1 MRQRLPRVLA
11 LPAAAALLLLTAAPA
26 TAQTIPTTPIPD
38 PANPGQPPMSAP
50 IGPQPLGKAV
60 GDAGA
65 ALGVLRLL
73 PNAVPTSAILPGAGE
88 LLPKQSALE
97 AGMGLSSAQANS
109 EAYLSYEKS
118 IAQSSPF
125 GLSAAGNAP
134 QTPGSLVQTALP
146 DNPKPIS
153 GGLNAPKNP
162 LFNLGLLNGQA
173 HARWSPTLGPCVGTI
188 SDSSTSIANLA
199 LLPTIPNIPGADQLT
214 QASDQLKA
222 GLGGLPGPLAN
233 LGGLLSGTSAS
244 ADGKG
249 AVLSLPNTLSSR
261 SVVRLVDIPG
271 SKNKAVESTSTLQAA
286 NIELLKGTPLGLTIK
301 VASQPTLRVTST
313 GDKKTSKVEYSAPV
327 LQIVRGD
334 KVLFTLDANNPTKDI
349 PIGIPLPSLK
359 QVPGFDQLKNVPVI
373 GGLAEMLNGAT
384 KQLPGGEAGNGL
396 TLDIGVLKLSIAG
409 LNQKSSDMTSP
420 FKGFQMGASA
430 RLLDLQ
436 ILPTT
441 ALQKALP
448 PDAAKK
454 LPSSLAQVSLG
465 EQIARAYA
473 PTGGVECGTAQ
484 APPAGNNGGAAPKG
498 PVKNLAYT
506 NAAYDTVPMFWSG
519 TAMLLIGVVLVA
531 AMPGRRRLEVVPV
544 AKKSPGFKPSP
555 RPRSLDS
562 ED

>member
-1 MRQRLPRVLA
+1 MRRRLPRVLA
-11 LPAAAALLLLTAAPA
+11 LPATAALLLLTAAPA
-26 TAQTIPTTPIPD
+26 TAQTMPTTPIPD

-50 IGPQPLGKAV
+50 IGPQPLGRAV

-73 PNAVPTSAILPGAGE
+73 PNAVPTSAILPGVSDQ
-88 LLPKQSALE
+88 LPKQSALE

-109 EAYLSYEKS
+109 EAFLNYERS

-134 QTPGSLVQTALP
+134 QTPGTLVQTALP
-146 DNPKPIS
+146 DNAKPLS

-162 LFNLGLLNGQA
+162 LFNLGLLNGQV
-173 HARWSPTLGPCVGTI
+173 HARWSPSLGPCVETI
-188 SDSSTSIANLA
+188 ADSSTSIANLA
-199 LLPTIPNIPGADQLT
+199 LLPTIPNLPGAEQLT
-214 QASDQLKA
+214 GASDQLKA
-222 GLGGLPGPLAN
+222 GLAALPGALAN
-233 LGGLLSGTSAS
+233 LGGLLSGTSTS
-244 ADGKG
+244 GDGKG

-261 SVVRLVDIPG
+261 TMVRLVDIPG
-271 SKNKAVESTSTLQAA
+271 SKNKAVESTSTLQTAS
-286 NIELLKGTPLGLTIK
+286 IELLKGTPLGLTIK

-327 LQIVRGD
+327 LQIYRGET
-334 KVLFTLDANNPTKDI
+334 LLYTLDANNPAKDV
-349 PIGIPLPSLK
+349 PIGIPLPALK
-359 QVPGFDQLKNVPVI
+359 QTPGFDQLKNVPVI
-373 GGLAEMLNGAT
+373 GGLAELLNGAT

-420 FKGFQMGASA
+420 FKGFQIGASA

-436 ILPTT
+436 ILPTA

-448 PDAAKK
+448 ADQAKN
-454 LPSSLAQVSLG
+454 LPSSLAQISLG

-473 PTGGVECGTAQ
+473 PAAGVECGTKQ
-484 APPAGNNGGAAPKG
+484 APPPAGNPAPKS

-506 NAAYDTVPMFWSG
+506 SGAYDTVPMFWTG
-519 TAMLLIGVVLVA
+519 TAMLLMGVVMVA
-531 AMPGRRRLEVVPV
+531 AMPGRRRPAVVKATV
-544 AKKSPGFKPSP
+544 KKDPEDFKPSP
-555 RPRSLDS
+555 KPRT
-562 ED
+562 